1 MDEPFDTKVAVV
13 LLEDLAVRQKANAAA
28 FLVSGIAAARILLS
42 VRPTSTVRGTVTSR
56 C

>member
-13 LLEDLAVRQKANAAA
+13 LLEDLPVWQKANAAA
-28 FLVSGIAAARILLS
+28 FLVSGIAG
-42 VRPTSTVRGTVTSR
+42 STPDLVGEAYADAPGIVTFR

>member
-13 LLEDLAVRQKANAAA
+13 VLEDLPVWQKANAAA
-28 FLVSGIAAARILLS
+28 FLLSGIAGSTPVSS
-42 VRPTSTVRGTVTSR
+42 VRLPSTGPGTDISR